1 MKQKS
6 MTLLSLNLVMIN
18 TANSTTNNNTAINT
32 SINMASSVNNGL
44 HLQSPDLSTP
54 PHIKRVSSSP
64 PKMKRQN
71 TFCHRAE
78 LSEISEDPMRILSR
92 PPLMITPDMPFGLE
106 SISCELACYFY
117 MKYRNKLIYMDSRR
131 DVKILYM
138 KTFKSWCPVH
148 LVNAP
153 RHVSQVM
160 FAMAYYVCACRVF
173 GGKIKWN
180 NLIQSPSP
188 PCGYPNQ
195 FDLIKNVTM
204 RY

>member
-1 MKQKS
+1 
-6 MTLLSLNLVMIN
+6 MIN
-18 TANSTTNNNTAINT
+18 TTTSTTNNNTAN
-32 SINMASSVNNGL
+32 NMENIEKNGL
-44 HLQSPDLSTP
+44 RLQSPDLCTP
-54 PHIKRVSSSP
+54 PRVKRESYSP
-64 PKMKRQN
+64 PKLKRQS
-71 TFCHRAE
+71 TLCHRVE
-78 LSEISEDPMRILSR
+78 LGEISNDPVRILSR
-92 PPLMITPDMPFGLE
+92 PPLKIIPDMPFGLE

-131 DVKILYM
+131 DVEILYM

-148 LVNAP
+148 LINAP

-173 GGKIKWN
+173 GGKVKWN